1 MYLYTLRITLVRK
14 LYDKLLYFI
23 IIMVH
28 AQYYSSIG

>member
-14 LYDKLLYFI
+14 LCDKLLYCI

-28 AQYYSSIG
+28 AQSTAVV